1 MKSTILGTD
10 FKTAIA
16 ITLAIVVVMLKNLSP
31 VQAASLEGVKMPD
44 QATVND
50 RTLVLNGLGIR
61 TATILKVKV
70 YVIGLYLESKSSD
83 AKAIM
88 ESGQAKRIEMHFV
101 HDVSAK
107 KLRDGWSEAFENNY
121 SNVAGIKDEISKF
134 NASMRDV
141 KPGDTIVLDFFADTV
156 EVFINGTKIDAIKGH
171 AFQQAALSIW
181 LGPKPPSKELKAGIL
196 GG

>member
-1 MKSTILGTD
+1 MRNSTHGIDSGA
-10 FKTAIA
+10 AIW
-16 ITLAIVVVMLKNLSP
+16 ITLTMAMVTVNSLSL
-31 VQAASLEGVKMPD
+31 VHAAALGGVKMPD
-44 QATVND
+44 QTTVNG
-50 RTLVLNGLGIR
+50 RTLVLNGLGMR
-61 TATILKVKV
+61 TATFLKVKV
-70 YVIGLYLESKSSD
+70 YVIALYLESKSSD

-88 ESGQAKRIEMHFV
+88 ESSQAKRVEMHFV

-107 KLRDGWSEAFENNY
+107 DLRNGWSEAFESNY
-121 SNVAGIKDEISKF
+121 PKVASIKDEISKF

-141 KPGDTIVLDFFADTV
+141 QSGDVLVLDFSGDTV
-156 EVFINGTKIDAIKGH
+156 DVLVNGTKIDSIKGN

>member
-1 MKSTILGTD
+1 MKSTTRSMNYKAA
-10 FKTAIA
+10 FAT
-16 ITLAIVVVMLKNLSP
+16 TLAMIMLKTLAP
-31 VQAASLEGVKMPD
+31 AEAGTLAGVDMPD
-44 QATVND
+44 QATVHGK
-50 RTLVLNGLGIR
+50 TLVLNGLGMR

-70 YVIGLYLESKSSD
+70 YVIGLYLETKNSD

-88 ESGQAKRIEMHFV
+88 GSNQTKRIKMHFL

-107 KLRDGWSEAFENNY
+107 KLRDSWSEAFENNY
-121 SNVAGIKDEISKF
+121 KDVVDIQDEISKF

-141 KPGDTIVLDFFADTV
+141 KPGDTVVLDFVADTV
-156 EVFINGTKIDAIKGH
+156 EVFVNGTKIDAIEGN

-196 GG
+196 GS

>member
-1 MKSTILGTD
+1 MKNTTHSMN
-10 FKTAIA
+10 FKTALA
-16 ITLAIVVVMLKNLSP
+16 ITLALIMLQTFAP
-31 VQAASLEGVKMPD
+31 AQAGTLGGVDMPD
-44 QATVND
+44 QAIVGGE
-50 RTLVLNGLGIR
+50 TLVLNGLGMR

-70 YVIGLYLESKSSD
+70 YVIGLYLETKTSD
-83 AKAIM
+83 AKAITG
-88 ESGQAKRIEMHFV
+88 SNQAKRIKMHFL

-121 SNVAGIKDEISKF
+121 EDVAGIQDEISKF

-141 KPGDTIVLDFFADTV
+141 KPGDTVVLDFIADTV
-156 EVFINGTKIDAIKGH
+156 EVFINGTKIDVMKGN